1 MSAASR
7 SIYLR
12 RAVITRLRADAPL
25 LAITTRIYGM
35 KSPATLTWP
44 FTRYGTPNETARS
57 VSCWDGSDVAFTY
70 HAFSKTEFEDQCA
83 AMNEAIV
90 ASLGD
95 AVLTMAGDIK
105 ANIVWL
111 GSDIMADGDEA
122 NAYHGV
128 NRFGARI

>member
-12 RAVITRLRADAPL
+12 RAVITCLRADAPL

-44 FTRYGTPNETARS
+44 FTRYGVPNELPRQ
-57 VSCWDGSDVAFTY
+57 VSCWDGSDVAFTI
-70 HAFSKTEFEDQCA
+70 HAFSKQEYEDQCA

-95 AVLTMAGDIK
+95 AVLVMSGDIK
-105 ANIVWL
+105 ANLVWL
-111 GSDIMADGDEA
+111 GSDIIPDGDEA
-122 NAYHGV
+122 SAWHGI